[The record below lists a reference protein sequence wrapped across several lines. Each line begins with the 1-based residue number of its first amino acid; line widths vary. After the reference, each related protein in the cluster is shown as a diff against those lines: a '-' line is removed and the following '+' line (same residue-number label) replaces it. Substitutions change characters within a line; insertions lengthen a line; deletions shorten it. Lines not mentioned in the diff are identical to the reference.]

1 MHLCCVKTKSVKY
14 SRMKRSLK
22 AGVFFLLT
30 VFFLIPVVEALH
42 SPHYE
47 FLVKAKPGKETIV
60 HSHSEACPI
69 CHFLADQQSKQ
80 LGTLS
85 SLECVFYAGRV
96 RVLQTADSPFFLER
110 TLLSWTNKGPPALI

>member
-30 VFFLIPVVEALH
+30 VFLLIPVVEALH

-47 FLVKAKPGKETIV
+47 FLVKAKPGKVIV

-80 LGTLS
+80 LSTLS
-85 SLECVFYAGRV
+85 YLECVFYAGPV
-96 RVLQTADSPFFLER
+96 RLLQNADSPVFIER